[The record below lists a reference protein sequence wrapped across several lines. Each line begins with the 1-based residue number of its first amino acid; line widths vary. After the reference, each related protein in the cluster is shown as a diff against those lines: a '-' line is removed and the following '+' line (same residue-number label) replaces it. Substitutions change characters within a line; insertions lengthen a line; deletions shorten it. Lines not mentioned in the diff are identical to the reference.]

1 MKRFLPLTYKPK
13 IPGVLNG
20 TIRQTIRVTNKL
32 KWKVG
37 DQIAFHGYENGRGT
51 PWAFRTE
58 YFTLREASDIE
69 IYPWG
74 IMFFD
79 GRGFATE
86 GFPWHF
92 NFLNGI
98 ALLDGINPPT
108 GIELGKVLTNYHK
121 IPETGLQAQILRW

>member
-51 PWAFRTE
+51 PWTFRTE
-58 YFTLREASDIE
+58 YYTLKEVWDIE
-69 IYPWG
+69 IHRTG
-74 IMFFD
+74 LISRCGMTSD
-79 GRGFATE
+79 GKLYSWDMLDRFA
-86 GFPWHF
+86 
-92 NFLNGI
+92 
-98 ALLDGINPPT
+98 ALDGINPPT
-108 GIELGKVLTNYHK
+108 GIELGKVLTSYHK
-121 IPETGLQAQILRW
+121 ISETGLSAQILRW

>member
-51 PWAFRTE
+51 PWTFRTE
-58 YFTLREASDIE
+58 YFALKEVWDIVVCQYGLLDLE
-69 IYPWG
+69 LSE
-74 IMFFD
+74 D
-79 GRGFATE
+79 AE
-86 GFPWHF
+86 GLIKWEQ
-92 NFLNGI
+92 LDI
-98 ALLDGINPPT
+98 LAALDGINPPT
-108 GIELGKVLTNYHK
+108 GIELGKVLTSYHK
-121 IPETGLQAQILRW
+121 IPETGLQAQTLRW